1 MAVSTA
7 PSRRPH
13 RHQAPAAPAAGLAVV
28 PGARGP
34 GRRHVT
40 SGTARKRRS
49 KFGVM
54 FRSNPVRVPAALMLV
69 SAVVFGLVLLNI
81 HVAQTSFHLSD
92 LQRQAA
98 ELETEQRRL
107 RFEVARAESPEK
119 IAEMGA
125 SLGLVPPGVQQ
136 YLQGPSVLASTS
148 STGAQAGEESSS
160 R

>member
-7 PSRRPH
+7 PSRRRH
-13 RHQAPAAPAAGLAVV
+13 RPQAPTAPATGLTVV
-28 PGARGP
+28 PARGP
-34 GRRHVT
+34 GRRNAA
-40 SGTARKRRS
+40 SGAARKRRS
-49 KFGVM
+49 KFGVA
-54 FRSNPVRVPAALMLV
+54 FRSNPVRVSAALLLV

-98 ELETEQRRL
+98 ELEAEQRRL

-125 SLGLVPPGVQQ
+125 SLGLVPPAVQQ
-136 YLQGPSVLASTS
+136 YLQGPSVLAST
-148 STGAQAGEESSS
+148 TAAGAQAGEDSS